1 MYCTYNR
8 LFWLL
13 AWLWAAPVLA
23 QHTPQLS
30 VETGVL
36 LSPGT
41 TPFWLRANQFGAVP
55 LNSPLLRLS
64 TALYAPYRQ
73 PDSSGRQPKIDWA
86 YGAQIVANAG
96 VANQVLLIEGY
107 VKGRIGA
114 FEAVAGRQK
123 VSIGLADTLLTSGS
137 YSWSGNALPI
147 PKIQIG
153 IPVFTS
159 VPLTKGVVSVMG
171 AFVHGWFDVPGRLSQ
186 GNLLHQ
192 LYAFGRLGKPTWP
205 VRLHGGFTHQ
215 AVWAGYTDPKL
226 IGDFAFYTTVDG
238 TMPSGLKYFP
248 YVVTGKRPKFA
259 NYNQFSSFDENRIGN
274 HLGSIEFAAD
284 ATISRVNVFA
294 YRQFV
299 YDDGSLFY
307 GTNLADGLY
316 GLRLKNL
323 RPVRNRLFHLRQL
336 TLEHLYTVSQGGDF
350 FVLEEDKKRGRDD
363 YFNNGQFIDGWTY
376 RGQTIGTPFITAQG
390 EAQRQWPA
398 RVGVV
403 NNRVSLW
410 HLGLNGILLGKYEL
424 TARLSA
430 SRNLGTYAVPFE
442 TTPGQFS
449 GLLTAT
455 APMLWL
461 GGCTLSGAV
470 GLDIGNLLPSTV
482 GTYLSVRKSGSFGRW
497 LGR

>member
-1 MYCTYNR
+1 M
-8 LFWLL
+8 
-13 AWLWAAPVLA
+13 LWAVSAPA
-23 QHTPQLS
+23 QHTPQFA
-30 VETGVL
+30 VEAGIL

-55 LNSPLLRLS
+55 LKSPLLRLS
-64 TALYAPYRQ
+64 ASVYSPYKL
-73 PDSSGRQPKIDWA
+73 PDSSGHRPRADWA
-86 YGAQIVANAG
+86 YGAQVVANTG
-96 VANQVLLIEGY
+96 MANQVLLVEGY

-114 FEAVAGRQK
+114 FEVVAGRQK
-123 VSIGLADTLLTSGS
+123 VFIGLADTLLTSGS

-153 IPVFTS
+153 LPVFTAVPFTKS
-159 VPLTKGVVSVMG
+159 VISVMG
-171 AFVHGWFDVPGRLSQ
+171 AFVHGWLDAPGRLSQ

-192 LYAFGRLGKPTWP
+192 LYAFGRLGKPMWP
-205 VRLHGGFTHQ
+205 VRFYGGLTHQ
-215 AVWAGYTDPKL
+215 AVWAGFTDPKL
-226 IGDFAFYTTVDG
+226 MGGFAFYTTVDG

-248 YVVTGKRPKFA
+248 YVVTGMKPRFA
-259 NYNQFSSFDENRIGN
+259 NYNQFSSFDENRVGN

-284 ATISRVNVFA
+284 ATISRINVFA

-323 RPVRNRLFHLRQL
+323 RPAQNRHFYLRQL
-336 TLEHLYTVSQGGDF
+336 ILEHLYTVSQGGDF
-350 FVLEEDKKRGRDD
+350 FVLEEDLKRGRDD

-390 EAQRQWPA
+390 EAQRQWPT

-410 HLGLNGILLGKYEL
+410 HLGLSGVLLGKYDL

-430 SRNLGTYAVPFE
+430 SRNLGTYVAPFE

-455 APMLWL
+455 APMPWL
-461 GGCTLSGAV
+461 GGCTLGASV
-470 GLDIGNLLPSTV
+470 GLDVGNLLPPTV
-482 GTYLSVRKSGSFGRW
+482 GTYVSVRKTGF